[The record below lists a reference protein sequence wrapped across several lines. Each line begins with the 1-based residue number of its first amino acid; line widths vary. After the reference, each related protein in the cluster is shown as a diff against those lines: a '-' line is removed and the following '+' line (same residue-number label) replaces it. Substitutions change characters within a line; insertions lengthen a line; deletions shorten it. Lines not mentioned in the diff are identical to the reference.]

1 MPSESFAEVVF
12 PVSLK
17 QVFSYR
23 VSEPLEGLVKPGM
36 RVSVSFGRRQTVGLV
51 TRLTSQSPSGVKNMK
66 SIETLLDSEP
76 ILTPDL
82 LELGRWISE
91 YYYCSLGEA
100 LFTAL
105 PGGYRK
111 NPKAFLKLTPLGLEC
126 HGEVEA
132 LLTQMGKLRGV
143 NAESL
148 EEGRIPLTAR
158 TRALAEALK
167 KTGLGQVNFSNEAK
181 IPKTQKGIPN
191 TPESIPRLHLQQQQ
205 ALDAVLKGLGS
216 FNTFLLHG
224 VTGSGKT
231 EVYLRAIAEVI
242 QKGQQ
247 AIVLIPEIALTP
259 QTLQRFTSRFGEKVA
274 LLHSRLAQG
283 ERARQW
289 SRMAEGS
296 AQVAVGAR
304 SALFA
309 PAPRLGL
316 IVVDEEHESSYKQE
330 DVPRY
335 HARDAAVKRAQIN
348 GAVALLG
355 SATPSLESIHNAKTG
370 KYQWLR
376 MPERVNQR
384 RMPRIRL
391 VDLKEELMSRGDKER
406 PVLTLSLERA
416 IGETLEKKEQAI
428 LFLNRRGFHT
438 LVICA
443 KCGVQVQCPH
453 CSISVTYHRGAVRPG
468 GGSDPKPLLC
478 HYCGWQG
485 PVPAQCPTCKDG
497 DVKPVGMGTEK
508 VEEEVKARFPQA
520 RVARMDLD
528 TTRRQGSHEDILRKF
543 REHKTDILIGTQMI
557 AKGHDFPGVTLVGVI
572 GADVGLALPDFRAP
586 ERVFQLMVQV
596 AGRAGRAE
604 KEGEIFLQTFN
615 PGHPA
620 LQAAANHDT
629 ETFCDNELKTREALD
644 YPPFSRLGLIVYRSK
659 DEKKALLAVTKAAEI
674 LKREAVK
681 EKVEVWGPA
690 PAPFSKLRGQ
700 YRFQILMKAKTPA
713 PLRRLLVLL
722 DAKMEIPS
730 GVHRAV
736 DLDPQSML

>member
-1 MPSESFAEVVF
+1 MPVEHFAEVAF

-23 VSEPLEGLVKPGM
+23 VPETLHGLVQPGM
-36 RVSVSFGRRQTVGLV
+36 RVSVSFGRRHTVGLV
-51 TRLTSQSPSGVKNMK
+51 TRLTNQAPPGVKNMK
-66 SIETLLDSEP
+66 ALESILDTEP
-76 ILTPDL
+76 LLTPDL

-111 NPKAFLKLTPLGLEC
+111 NPKAFLKLAPEGLEKRE
-126 HGEVEA
+126 EVAA
-132 LLTQMGKLRGV
+132 LLEKFGKLRGV
-143 NAESL
+143 NLESL
-148 EEGRIPLTAR
+148 EEGRVPLTPR

-167 KTGLGQVNFSNEAK
+167 ESGLGQTLFTASDKAPKAFRETTAPKGV
-181 IPKTQKGIPN
+181 IP
-191 TPESIPRLHLQQQQ
+191 ELHLQQKQ
-205 ALDAVLKGLGS
+205 ALDAILKGLGS
-216 FNTFLLHG
+216 FNTYLLHG

-259 QTLQRFTSRFGEKVA
+259 QTLERFTTRFGEKVA
-274 LLHSRLAQG
+274 LLHSRLSQG
-283 ERARQW
+283 ERVRQW
-289 SRMAEGS
+289 SRMASGE
-296 AQVAVGAR
+296 AKVAVGAR

-309 PAPRLGL
+309 PAPQLGL
-316 IVVDEEHESSYKQE
+316 IVVDEEHESSYKQD

-348 GAVALLG
+348 GAVAILG
-355 SATPSLESIHNAKTG
+355 SATPSLETVHNAKNG
-370 KYQWLR
+370 KYQYLR
-376 MPERVNQR
+376 MPDRVNQKR
-384 RMPRIRL
+384 LPRIRL
-391 VDLKEELMSRGDKER
+391 VDLKEEIMSHGDRER
-406 PVLTLSLERA
+406 PVLTLALETA
-416 IGETLEKKEQAI
+416 IGETLAKNEQAI

-438 LVICA
+438 LVLCS
-443 KCGVQVQCPH
+443 KCGAQVQCPH
-453 CSISVTYHRGAVRPG
+453 CSVSVTYHRG

-485 PVPAQCPTCKDG
+485 PVPARCPTCKDG
-497 DVKPVGMGTEK
+497 DVKPVGLGTEK
-508 VEEEVKARFPQA
+508 VEEEVRARFPKA

-528 TTRRQGSHEDILRKF
+528 TTRKQGSHEEILKKF

-572 GADVGLALPDFRAP
+572 GADVGLALPDFRSS

-620 LQAAANHDT
+620 LRAAMDHDT
-629 ETFCDNELKTREALD
+629 ETFWNAELETRQALD
-644 YPPFSRLGLIVYRSK
+644 YPPFSRLGLVVYRSK
-659 DEKKALLAVTKAAEI
+659 DEKKALMAVTKAAEI
-674 LKREAVK
+674 LRREATK
-681 EKVEVWGPA
+681 AGVEVWGPA

-700 YRFQILMKAKTPA
+700 YRFQILMKSKTPA
-713 PLRRLLVLL
+713 PLRRLLTYL
-722 DAKMEIPS
+722 DEKMETPS
-730 GVHRAV
+730 GVNRAV

>member
-1 MPSESFAEVVF
+1 
-12 PVSLK
+12 
-17 QVFSYR
+17 
-23 VSEPLEGLVKPGM
+23 M
-36 RVSVSFGRRQTVGLV
+36 RVSVSFGRRHTVGLV
-51 TRLTSQSPSGVKNMK
+51 TRLTTQSPAGVKNMK
-66 SIETLLDSEP
+66 SLETLLDTEP

-82 LELGRWISE
+82 LELGRWISD

-111 NPKAFLKLTPLGLEC
+111 NPKAFLKLVPGALQKSS
-126 HGEVEA
+126 EVET
-132 LLTQMGKLRGV
+132 LLEKIGKLRGV
-143 NAESL
+143 NLESL
-148 EEGRIPLTAR
+148 EEGRVPLTPR
-158 TRALAEALK
+158 THALAEALK
-167 KTGLGQVNFSNEAK
+167 ASGLGQVLFSTEAK
-181 IPKTQKGIPN
+181 KPKVARNSTAPNPVIPK
-191 TPESIPRLHLQQQQ
+191 LHPQQEDALRAINQ
-205 ALDAVLKGLGS
+205 ALSLQT
-216 FNTFLLHG
+216 FHTFLLHG

-259 QTLQRFTSRFGEKVA
+259 QTLERFTSRFGDQVA

-289 SRMAEGS
+289 SRMATGE
-296 AQVAVGAR
+296 AKVAVGAR

-348 GAVALLG
+348 GAVAILG
-355 SATPSLESIHNAKTG
+355 SATPSLESVHNAQSG
-370 KYQWLR
+370 KYQLLH
-376 MPERVNQR
+376 MPNRVNQKR
-384 RMPRIRL
+384 LPLIRL

-406 PVLTLSLERA
+406 PVLTLSLETAMR
-416 IGETLEKKEQAI
+416 ETLEKGEQII

-438 LVICA
+438 LVLCS
-443 KCGVQVQCPH
+443 KCGEQVQCPH
-453 CSISVTYHRGAVRPG
+453 CSISVTYHRQGSQ
-468 GGSDPKPLLC
+468 GGSNQRAEGPKPLLC

-485 PVPAQCPTCKDG
+485 PVPVHCPSCKDG
-497 DVKPVGMGTEK
+497 DVQPVGMGTEK
-508 VEEEVKARFPQA
+508 VEEEVQARFPKA

-528 TTRRQGSHEDILRKF
+528 TTRRQGSHEDILKKF

-604 KEGEIFLQTFN
+604 KEGEIYLQTFN

-620 LQAAANHDT
+620 LRAAMDHDT
-629 ETFCDNELKTREALD
+629 ETFWKMELETRRSLE
-644 YPPFSRLGLIVYRSK
+644 YPPFSKLGLVVYRSK
-659 DEKKALLAVTKAAEI
+659 DEKKALLAATKAAEI
-674 LKREAVK
+674 LRRGASTVQESNHNNDRARG
-681 EKVEVWGPA
+681 EQGRTHSTSSGPAAEVWGPA

-713 PLRRLLVLL
+713 PLRRLLTYL
-722 DAKMEIPS
+722 DEKMEIPS
-730 GVHRAV
+730 GVNRAV